1 MITIDEFQTPP
12 YGMLKDSSEQLFGND
27 RFEGF
32 GIDLIHELSL
42 MLGFKYIFQLQD
54 DGDYGSINNETKEW
68 SGMIR
73 KLIDNVNLYSEK

>member
-1 MITIDEFQTPP
+1 
-12 YGMLKDSSEQLFGND
+12 MLKDSASKLTGND

-42 MLGFKYIFQLQD
+42 LLGFNYVFTLQE
-54 DGDYGSINNETKEW
+54 DGVYGNLDNVTKEW

-73 KLIDNVNLYSEK
+73 EVLDEVRGTKLKETLIVIIFIHSIF